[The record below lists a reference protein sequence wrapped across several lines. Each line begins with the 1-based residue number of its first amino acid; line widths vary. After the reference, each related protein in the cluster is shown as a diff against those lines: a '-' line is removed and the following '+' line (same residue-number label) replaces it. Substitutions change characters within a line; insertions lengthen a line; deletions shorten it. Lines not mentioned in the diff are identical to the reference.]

1 MKKMNM
7 RLWLLASALI
17 IALNSCKKEEPIV
30 IANADENLEIRNC
43 EPFPKPDIS
52 SGDPSD
58 YSEYS
63 ENFVSHLET
72 NPSNP
77 NEIVYIEGN
86 FPNSKLIRL
95 NILTSEKKVIYNE
108 QISSQLSWSV
118 KDWILFQ
125 RTYDLNIYKI
135 KSNGDSLTQ
144 LTFVYEKYHHAIWDP
159 KGERIMVYNKFNTAF
174 KTEIMDEAGHVIDSM
189 PIWNHRN
196 GEWTH
201 PRYYIGSKTNELVI
215 LDMYDK
221 TLKKKII
228 FGASSNIKSLG
239 WVSSN
244 EILYSDNNK
253 LYRYNIDTDFAQIIS
268 HECYR
273 MYNAISSTRDFSRI
287 IALQTV
293 ASAKPNYITYF
304 ESRILEMKPSGE
316 VIQEIFQ

>member
-1 MKKMNM
+1 M

-30 IANADENLEIRNC
+30 IANTDENLEIRNC

-108 QISSQLSWSV
+108 NIIGHLSWSV

-125 RTYDLNIYKI
+125 RNNDFNIYKI

-144 LTFVYEKYHHAIWDP
+144 LTFQGLKYHHAIWDP
-159 KGERIMVYNKFNTAF
+159 KGERIMVYNKLKSTF
-174 KTEIMDEAGHVIDSM
+174 KTEIMDEAGQVIDSM
-189 PIWNHRN
+189 DIWNHTR

-201 PRYYIGSKTNELVI
+201 HQYYVGSKTNELVI
-215 LDMYDK
+215 IDMYNK
-221 TLKKKII
+221 TLKKKMS
-228 FGASSNIKSLG
+228 FGSSDEIRSLG
-239 WVSSN
+239 WISSN
-244 EILYSDNNK
+244 EIVYTNQNK

-304 ESRILEMKPSGE
+304 ESRILEMKPTGE